1 MVLFRQAIAGIVR
14 QLTSG
19 GYASPHG
26 QSSHAQMLAGLNIA
40 AAALDGVPV
49 TRSFTSGREINRC
62 LCTSIG
68 GGGSASDPHIVA
80 GINLA
85 AEIKLEGRRG
95 FATGKFDKDA
105 DEKMR
110 TIKQLLADL
119 NLTSEH

>member
-26 QSSHAQMLAGLNIA
+26 QSHAQMLAGLNVA

-49 TRSFTSGREINRC
+49 TRSFTSGREINWC

-68 GGGSASDPHIVA
+68 DGGSVSDPYNVA
-80 GINLA
+80 GIKLA

-119 NLTSEH
+119 NLTSEQ